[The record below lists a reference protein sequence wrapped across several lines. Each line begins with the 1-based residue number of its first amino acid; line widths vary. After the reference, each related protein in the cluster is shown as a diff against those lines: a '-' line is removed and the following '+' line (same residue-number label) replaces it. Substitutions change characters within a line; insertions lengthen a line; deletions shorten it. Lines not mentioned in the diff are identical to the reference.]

1 MKSITLGM
9 KGNII
14 NMQKLQKLLKGLE
27 DNLTKW
33 ITPKRLAIFLT
44 IVYVISLIPLLWIG
58 FYNYPSADDY
68 SIGSNCR
75 QMWVNSHNIF
85 AVLWAGVVRA
95 VEDWLYWMGYF
106 TSNFL
111 MAVPP
116 NVFGERVYV
125 LTVWIMLSMLSLSTW
140 YLLKNIFIKVFHGD
154 KYISHC
160 IIMLMLFIT
169 VQCMVG
175 RVEAFYWYAGAANY
189 ILVHSMSL
197 FFNGLLIAA
206 VYDKGKK
213 RTFDL
218 VTAGILGFLVG
229 GGNQMTALNTA
240 VIMLVIIGFGIVLKK
255 WKSNKV
261 LLIPICLNLFGFIL
275 NVAAPGNWV
284 RAAGTDGMNP
294 IKAVMV
300 SFYYC
305 LDYCM
310 HEWSGWPVLVL
321 MIVLIPLF
329 WKLVQRTDF
338 SFGYPLVVVLFGY
351 CLVAAMLT
359 PPLFAVGN
367 IESAR
372 LQALTFAM
380 YILVLTLCEGYVIG
394 YVRRK
399 LSAQV
404 KEELREAVD
413 VSRFATGE
421 VWCILGCILFFSMA
435 SLLTVIP
442 EPHYFTASSAMTDL
456 LSGDAKA
463 YGDALKERTALYH
476 SGEKNIVVAPLPTQP
491 ELLYFS
497 DIKEDPQDWE
507 NNGLCRFYDLESVV
521 VDAK

>member
-1 MKSITLGM
+1 MKKSKDGIKNLSLVADGLGE
-9 KGNII
+9 
-14 NMQKLQKLLKGLE
+14 KLARRV
-27 DNLTKW
+27 
-33 ITPKRLAIFLT
+33 TPKRLAVFLT
-44 IVYVISLIPLLWIG
+44 IVYVISLIPLLWIS

-75 QMWVNSHNIF
+75 QMWVSSHNVF

-125 LTVWIMLSMLSLSTW
+125 LTAWIMLSMLSLSTW
-140 YLLKNIFIKVFHGD
+140 YLLKNIFVKVFHAD
-154 KYISHC
+154 KHISHC
-160 IIMLMLFIT
+160 IIMFMLFIT

-189 ILVHSMSL
+189 MLVHSMSL
-197 FFNGLLIAA
+197 FFYGLLIAT

-218 VTAGILGFLVG
+218 TAASILGFFVG
-229 GGNQMTALNTA
+229 GGNQMTALNA
-240 VIMLVIIGFGIVLKK
+240 AIVMLVVLGFGMVLKK
-255 WKSNKV
+255 WKEYKV
-261 LLIPICLNLFGFIL
+261 MLLPIGLTLFGFVL

-284 RAAGTDGMNP
+284 RAEGTNGMNP

-310 HEWSGWPVLVL
+310 SEWSGWPVLLL

-329 WKLVQRTDF
+329 WKATEKTEFQF
-338 SFGYPLVVVLFGY
+338 YYPLVVVLFGY
-351 CLVAAMLT
+351 CLVSAMLT

-367 IESAR
+367 IESDR
-372 LQALTFAM
+372 LQALTFTM

-394 YVRRK
+394 FVRRIWMK
-399 LSAQV
+399 QGAGKAEMVV
-404 KEELREAVD
+404 KAGF
-413 VSRFATGE
+413 STSE
-421 VWCILGCILFFSMA
+421 VWCIFGCILFFAAA
-435 SLLTVIP
+435 SVLTVIP
-442 EPHYFTASSAMTDL
+442 EPYYFTASSAMTDL
-456 LSGDAKA
+456 MNGSAKA
-463 YGDALKERTALYH
+463 YGDALKERAELYN
-476 SGEKNIVVAPLPTQP
+476 SGEKNIVVEPLPSQP

-497 DIKEDPQDWE
+497 DIKSDPADWE
-507 NNGLCRFYDLESVV
+507 NRGLCRFYGLESVV
-521 VDAK
+521 VESK